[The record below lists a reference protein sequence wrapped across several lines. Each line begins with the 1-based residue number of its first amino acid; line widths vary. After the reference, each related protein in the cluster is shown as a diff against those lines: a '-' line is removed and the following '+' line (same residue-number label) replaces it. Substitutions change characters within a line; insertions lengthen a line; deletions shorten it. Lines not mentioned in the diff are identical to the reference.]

1 MQSAFIPAVPVLPF
15 TSAFSTCNRSC
26 LAAKPNTVAPTTA
39 PLTAA
44 PAITMRCR
52 RDLKKEKSLRNIE
65 FARIH
70 RKKIIRRFNRRAVQ
84 EAVQNEDNEFLSSV
98 YGTLRFGAN
107 AEEGA

>member
-1 MQSAFIPAVPVLPF
+1 M
-15 TSAFSTCNRSC
+15 
-26 LAAKPNTVAPTTA
+26 
-39 PLTAA
+39 
-44 PAITMRCR
+44 
-52 RDLKKEKSLRNIE
+52 KKEKSLRNIE